1 MSVNKVILVG
11 RLGQTPE
18 VRYTPS
24 GSAVGNFSIATN
36 ENWMDK
42 TGQKQEKT
50 EWHRIVVWGKTA
62 ENCSQFL
69 SKGRQ
74 VYVEGRLQTR
84 QWQDKDGQTKYST
97 EVIAQTVQFLGGNQG
112 AGSNA
117 PGATSGDRYAP
128 GGNMM
133 SNPPMDD
140 LSSAGGFGGPNS
152 FGGPGSSNGGGG
164 GMPLGGASLSGGNG
178 GPLGGPNSASGS
190 GYGQPSRSSGNMEP
204 SFTEDDI
211 PF

>member
-11 RLGQTPE
+11 RLGQNPE

-24 GSAVGNFSIATN
+24 GAAVANFSIATS

-42 TGQKQEKT
+42 SGQKQERT

-62 ENCSQFL
+62 ENCGQYL
-69 SKGRQ
+69 AKGRQ

-84 QWQDKDGQTKYST
+84 QWQDKDGQTKYTT
-97 EVIAQTVQFLGGNQG
+97 EVQAQTVQFLGAGNTTGTGPSDRPSQMQG
-112 AGSNA
+112 PDYG
-117 PGATSGDRYAP
+117 
-128 GGNMM
+128 M
-133 SNPPMDD
+133 
-140 LSSAGGFGGPNS
+140 
-152 FGGPGSSNGGGG
+152 NGGMNPQQ
-164 GMPLGGASLSGGNG
+164 GMSSQ
-178 GPLGGPNSASGS
+178 
-190 GYGQPSRSSGNMEP
+190 QPMNMEP